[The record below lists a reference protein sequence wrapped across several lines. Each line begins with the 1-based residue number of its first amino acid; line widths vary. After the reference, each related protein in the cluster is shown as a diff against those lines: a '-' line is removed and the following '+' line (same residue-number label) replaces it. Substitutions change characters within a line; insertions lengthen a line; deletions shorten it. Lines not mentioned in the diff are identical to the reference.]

1 MNSSTLRRLAS
12 DHSSLHKS
20 QLPPYYLFPAANGS
34 SSVPDDLTQL
44 TILMTGP
51 QGTPYA
57 QGLWK
62 LCLKIPED
70 YPKSPPK
77 AAFRTRIWHP
87 NVEENTGNVCVDTLK
102 RDWDSRLTLRD
113 ILITISCL
121 LIHPNP
127 DSALNSAAG
136 HLLQDDYDSF
146 ARQAKLMTS
155 IHARIPPNL
164 KDAVLAAKRRGEVA
178 GMVTKEDLDE
188 RPSTKRKASSSSSVV
203 MKKKTQA
210 FLSPSSGVPANGPS
224 DRNDNSDEDA
234 EDEASASKENDPS
247 QSPSPVTVQS
257 PRRPALT
264 KRPLSDLP
272 IPIEPELDDE
282 DASGLSPSE
291 LNIANNTPSFSNHL
305 ATTLENSCQNLKL
318 AERSRSINFST
329 RGLQDASK
337 DGLAIV
343 PLDIKGDEPEDHPIR
358 KRLCLWD
365 GKENST
371 HGQGVER
378 STAPATRPAPGGGA
392 MGITRPA
399 AGTVTKPDSASIV
412 GGKGGRPRIGLRRL

>member
-1 MNSSTLRRLAS
+1 
-12 DHSSLHKS
+12 
-20 QLPPYYLFPAANGS
+20 
-34 SSVPDDLTQL
+34 
-44 TILMTGP
+44 
-51 QGTPYA
+51 
-57 QGLWK
+57 
-62 LCLKIPED
+62 
-70 YPKSPPK
+70 
-77 AAFRTRIWHP
+77 
-87 NVEENTGNVCVDTLK
+87 
-102 RDWDSRLTLRD
+102 
-113 ILITISCL
+113 
-121 LIHPNP
+121 
-127 DSALNSAAG
+127 
-136 HLLQDDYDSF
+136 
-146 ARQAKLMTS
+146 MTS